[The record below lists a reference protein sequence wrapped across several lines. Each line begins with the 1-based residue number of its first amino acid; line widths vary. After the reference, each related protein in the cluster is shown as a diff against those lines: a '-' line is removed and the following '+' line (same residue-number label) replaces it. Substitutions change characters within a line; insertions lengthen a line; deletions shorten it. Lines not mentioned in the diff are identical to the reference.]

1 MKAFKVHNAETV
13 KQEVNLPAGTYTYSC
28 RVIPVGTSYTFRL
41 DNQSF
46 TFEGLTAGVL
56 NKRMKHTFELTEAVS
71 FFYPSSTVGDCIYEP
86 QIEEGVFATTPGAH
100 PLDFERLI
108 SEAGIEIDHEAL
120 SLYAK
125 KADVS
130 AEIKIQT
137 DRIDSTVG
145 NISNDVDGV
154 KGDMTT
160 ISQTVN
166 SITSTVT
173 NHTTQISTFQQ
184 TVDQIYASIEDVG
197 SGEFS
202 YILQRIDQIE
212 MKVGA
217 PGQSGSIQ
225 LALDSIALTV
235 YDENE
240 GMAAIIQKVNS
251 ITSTV
256 YDEHDALLSQIS
268 QDGSN
273 VKITASQIELEGL
286 VTANNNFKILEDGS
300 IEAKN
305 GKFTGE
311 INATSGE
318 LGSLIMKEG
327 GYIDLP
333 PTFTSRKGR
342 LDNSGLSLVY
352 QGNDS
357 QAIEWYNYLGT
368 FAGKITCDSSG
379 KLKLLSSFGIG
390 IGLDS
395 IFSDAITI
403 TSGSYFNHSIS
414 MNGADVS
421 NLRTLSGVGVLN
433 LNHTTHVLNA
443 NTNYHLGNDTA
454 LIILTSVGDGG
465 SIYRITGVGGVSPN
479 NGDVRILMNTSS
491 VNYCFLKSDV
501 TNSNIKV
508 LVNSGPWFRILQ
520 NSIVVL
526 VYYNGYWRI
535 QTDWGQPG

>member
-1 MKAFKVHNAETV
+1 MKAFKINNVEKS

-28 RVIPVGTSYTFRL
+28 RVIPLETSYTFKL

-71 FFYPSSTVGDCIYEP
+71 FFYLSNTIGDCVYEP

-225 LALDSIALTV
+225 VAIDQISSTV
-235 YDENE
+235 SDVSS
-240 GMAAIIQKVNS
+240 GMSQISQTVNS
-251 ITSTV
+251 ISSTV
-256 YDEHDALLSQIS
+256 YDEHGALLSQIS
-268 QDGSN
+268 QDGVN
-273 VKITASQIELEGL
+273 VRITASQIKLEGA
-286 VTANNNFKILEDGS
+286 VTANGNFKVLTDGS

-305 GKFTGE
+305 GKFTGQ
-311 INATSGE
+311 ITSTSGTIGGFNIGSTYIGTGSSVGGSVNGMSLSNDFIVFNQSGRQAVIGTVSVTGFDF
-318 LGSLIMKEG
+318 LGRFTDTTSQPYYTKTGVIINISG
-327 GYIDLP
+327 GYKNNALDVTGDILLNGNMSLKGAID
-333 PTFTSRKGR
+333 
-342 LDNSGLSLVY
+342 GLSVRTR
-352 QGNDS
+352 Q
-357 QAIEWYNYLGT
+357 
-368 FAGKITCDSSG
+368 
-379 KLKLLSSFGIG
+379 
-390 IGLDS
+390 
-395 IFSDAITI
+395 
-403 TSGSYFNHSIS
+403 IS
-414 MNGADVS
+414 
-421 NLRTLSGVGVLN
+421 
-433 LNHTTHVLNA
+433 TT
-443 NTNYHLGNDTA
+443 TY
-454 LIILTSVGDGG
+454 LTSEDVYVSCYNTTSITVYLPSSPVIGKVIFIRTINTTVTINGNGKTINWGTGTGVNKGVGDG
-465 SIYRITGVGGVSPN
+465 R
-479 NGDVRILMNTSS
+479 GDTAM
-491 VNYCFLKSDV
+491 
-501 TNSNIKV
+501 
-508 LVNSGPWFRILQ
+508 
-520 NSIVVL
+520 L
-526 VYYNGYWRI
+526 VYDGQYWMYNYMIR
-535 QTDWGQPG
+535 

>member
-13 KQEVNLPAGTYTYSC
+13 KQEVNLPAGAYTYSC

-166 SITSTVT
+166 SITLTVA

-184 TVDQIYASIEDVG
+184 TVDQIYASIEDIG

-202 YILQRIDQIE
+202 YILQRLDQIE

-217 PGQSGSIQ
+217 QGQSGSIQ
-225 LALDSIALTV
+225 LALDSIASTV

-256 YDEHDALLSQIS
+256 YDEHGALLSQIS
-268 QDGSN
+268 QDGVN
-273 VKITASQIELEGL
+273 VKISGSHIALEGL
-286 VTANNNFKILEDGS
+286 VTANDNFKILADGS

-311 INATSGE
+311 INATSGDI
-318 LGSLIMKEG
+318 GGLIIKDG
-327 GYIDLP
+327 
-333 PTFTSRKGR
+333 
-342 LDNSGLSLVY
+342 
-352 QGNDS
+352 
-357 QAIEWYNYLGT
+357 
-368 FAGKITCDSSG
+368 
-379 KLKLLSSFGIG
+379 KLLSVRGTVDGVLVNYSGQQNFIPNIVIDGKTGEIIAGGDKFRVRPDGSGFLANGNIKWNIAGNAEFLGGVKSPFTDISNATIEQFWEEEITSWANNFFENQYTTSLAIRIIPCSNLLNGQVFRIHALRRGILLQPEEYNG
-390 IGLDS
+390 FYENGTLLNEIQLNK
-395 IFSDAITI
+395 SDAIEMVCI
-403 TSGSYFNHSIS
+403 CFNGVFHSWDI
-414 MNGADVS
+414 
-421 NLRTLSGVGVLN
+421 
-433 LNHTTHVLNA
+433 
-443 NTNYHLGNDTA
+443 
-454 LIILTSVGDGG
+454 
-465 SIYRITGVGGVSPN
+465 
-479 NGDVRILMNTSS
+479 VRRYKCRPYDL
-491 VNYCFLKSDV
+491 
-501 TNSNIKV
+501 
-508 LVNSGPWFRILQ
+508 
-520 NSIVVL
+520 
-526 VYYNGYWRI
+526 
-535 QTDWGQPG
+535 

>member
-1 MKAFKVHNAETV
+1 LEGSETADGNFVVNVDGTIKAK
-13 KQEVNLPAGTYTYSC
+13 G
-28 RVIPVGTSYTFRL
+28 
-41 DNQSF
+41 
-46 TFEGLTAGVL
+46 
-56 NKRMKHTFELTEAVS
+56 
-71 FFYPSSTVGDCIYEP
+71 
-86 QIEEGVFATTPGAH
+86 
-100 PLDFERLI
+100 
-108 SEAGIEIDHEAL
+108 
-120 SLYAK
+120 
-125 KADVS
+125 
-130 AEIKIQT
+130 AEI
-137 DRIDSTVG
+137 
-145 NISNDVDGV
+145 
-154 KGDMTT
+154 
-160 ISQTVN
+160 
-166 SITSTVT
+166 
-173 NHTTQISTFQQ
+173 
-184 TVDQIYASIEDVG
+184 
-197 SGEFS
+197 
-202 YILQRIDQIE
+202 
-212 MKVGA
+212 
-217 PGQSGSIQ
+217 
-225 LALDSIALTV
+225 
-235 YDENE
+235 E
-240 GMAAIIQKVNS
+240 G
-251 ITSTV
+251 
-256 YDEHDALLSQIS
+256 
-268 QDGSN
+268 
-273 VKITASQIELEGL
+273 KIT
-286 VTANNNFKILEDGS
+286 
-300 IEAKN
+300 
-305 GKFTGE
+305 
-311 INATSGE
+311 ATSGE

-443 NTNYHLGNDTA
+443 NTNYHLSNDTA

>member
-1 MKAFKVHNAETV
+1 MKAFKVHNVEKS

-71 FFYPSSTVGDCIYEP
+71 FFYLSDTVGDCVYEP

-130 AEIKIQT
+130 AEIQIT
-137 DRIDSTVG
+137 ADRIDSTVG
-145 NISNDVDGV
+145 SISNDVDGL

-225 LALDSIALTV
+225 LALDSITATV
-235 YDENE
+235 SDVSS
-240 GMAAIIQKVNS
+240 GMSQISQTVNS
-251 ITSTV
+251 ISSTV
-256 YDEHDALLSQIS
+256 YDEHGALLSQIS
-268 QDGSN
+268 QDGVN
-273 VKITASQIELEGL
+273 VRITASQIKLEGV
-286 VTANNNFKILEDGS
+286 VTANGNFKVLTDGS

-305 GKFTGE
+305 GTFTGH
-311 INATSGE
+311 ITSTGGTIGGFNIGSNYIGAGSNWNTGISGMSLWDDFIVFNKPSRQALIGATSS
-318 LGSLIMKEG
+318 LGFDFLGRFSDTASQPYSTKTGVIINVTGGSKNNALDVTGDILLNGNMSLKG
-327 GYIDLP
+327 AID
-333 PTFTSRKGR
+333 
-342 LDNSGLSLVY
+342 GLSVRTRQISTTTYLTSEDVYVSCYNSTSITVYLPSSPVIGKVIFIRTVNTATVTINGNGKTINWGTGTGVNKGVGEGRGDTAMLVY
-352 QGNDS
+352 DGQY
-357 QAIEWYNYLGT
+357 WMYNYM
-368 FAGKITCDSSG
+368 I
-379 KLKLLSSFGIG
+379 
-390 IGLDS
+390 
-395 IFSDAITI
+395 
-403 TSGSYFNHSIS
+403 
-414 MNGADVS
+414 
-421 NLRTLSGVGVLN
+421 R
-433 LNHTTHVLNA
+433 
-443 NTNYHLGNDTA
+443 
-454 LIILTSVGDGG
+454 
-465 SIYRITGVGGVSPN
+465 
-479 NGDVRILMNTSS
+479 
-491 VNYCFLKSDV
+491 
-501 TNSNIKV
+501 
-508 LVNSGPWFRILQ
+508 
-520 NSIVVL
+520 
-526 VYYNGYWRI
+526 
-535 QTDWGQPG
+535 

>member
-1 MKAFKVHNAETV
+1 MKAFKVHNVEKS
-13 KQEVNLPAGTYTYSC
+13 KQEVNLPAGTYTYSF
-28 RVIPVGTSYTFRL
+28 RVIPVGTSYTFKL

-71 FFYPSSTVGDCIYEP
+71 FFYLSNTIGDCVYEP

-130 AEIKIQT
+130 AEIKIT
-137 DRIDSTVG
+137 ADRIDSTVG

-166 SITSTVT
+166 SISATVT

-202 YILQRIDQIE
+202 YILQRIDEIE
-212 MKVGA
+212 IKVGT

-225 LALDSIALTV
+225 VALDSIASTVYDENTGMSAINQKVGSITATVTNHTSQIATFQQTVDQIYLAIEDVGSGEFASITTRLDGIELKV

-240 GMAAIIQKVNS
+240 GMSAIVQKVNS
-251 ITSTV
+251 ISSTV
-256 YDEHDALLSQIS
+256 YDKHDTLLSQIS

-273 VKITASQIELEGL
+273 ILIQASKIKLEGL
-286 VTANNNFKILEDGS
+286 VTANNNFKILADGS

-305 GKFTGE
+305 GKFTGN
-311 INATSGE
+311 ITSNSEGE
-318 LGSLIMKEG
+318 KVVISAE
-327 GYIDLP
+327 
-333 PTFTSRKGR
+333 SR
-342 LDNSGLSLVY
+342 S
-352 QGNDS
+352 
-357 QAIEWYNYLGT
+357 
-368 FAGKITCDSSG
+368 
-379 KLKLLSSFGIG
+379 LKLMNASNEDVVSLTFGDKSGSIVFHQVSGSSNYAV
-390 IGLDS
+390 LRTS
-395 IFSDAITI
+395 IFGLIKYNTLGQRIREVAITPEYI
-403 TSGSYFNHSIS
+403 NIS
-414 MNGADVS
+414 STAESNKFEVDVANS
-421 NLRTLSGVGVLN
+421 RLLLTMRNL
-433 LNHTTHVLNA
+433 
-443 NTNYHLGNDTA
+443 
-454 LIILTSVGDGG
+454 
-465 SIYRITGVGGVSPN
+465 P
-479 NGDVRILMNTSS
+479 TSS
-491 VNYCFLKSDV
+491 ASLNSSQLYRDGNGFLR
-501 TNSNIKV
+501 IK
-508 LVNSGPWFRILQ
+508 
-520 NSIVVL
+520 
-526 VYYNGYWRI
+526 
-535 QTDWGQPG
+535 